1 MANSV
6 EEPISFVDPEVESI
20 CVAKWGKNGVVTK
33 SDLRK
38 VTSLGSTFFGKT
50 AITRFPELAYFENLT
65 YIDAYAFSGCSN
77 LQEVIMPDSVTSI
90 QSYAFANCTSLTNVH
105 ISTSV
110 TAAIDRTAFFSVPT
124 TNINHLL
131 YIDTLLVGVEE
142 GIDLSSYTLESKTL
156 YIGDYA
162 FANKSLSSVAI
173 NSNNKIIGSYAFYK
187 CNNLSSVTIH
197 ANKVMTYSFSECES
211 LSSITID
218 ENVNSLYASCFY
230 QSPITTIQINANN
243 STYADFGSNAV
254 YNKSGTDLI
263 VGCSGTVIRT
273 TGTTTIKQYA
283 FSYVTKTRLTIPS
296 NITTLENSS
305 FINCNITEIDLPDG
319 IRNIPMQ
326 CFAQSTNLTT
336 VNISPT
342 SNLSSISSNAFNA
355 TGITS
360 IYIPLNCTALDDNP
374 FTHCTE
380 LEAITVAAGNTKY
393 SGTIAPNA
401 IVDKSS
407 KHIVVGCKN
416 TVITS
421 EVTGADHSSFMGVAT
436 GVMDFTNYTNF
447 HYLGNSSFENSVNL
461 TSIKFDLSTTTLF
474 GSRCLA
480 GCTGLTELDI
490 NPSIIDKLAFYG
502 CSNLTSITIR
512 STNPFAIENAN
523 AFSNTNNCPI
533 YVPASALNSYKSAS
547 KLSSISSRFYA
558 IPT

>member
-33 SDLRK
+33 SDLKK

-65 YIDAYAFSGCSN
+65 YIDASAFSGCSN

-105 ISTSV
+105 ISTNL
-110 TAAIDRTAFFSVPT
+110 TAAIDKTTFLSVPT

-162 FANKSLSSVAI
+162 FAYKSLSSISI
-173 NSNNKIIGSYAFYK
+173 NANNKIVGSYAFNK
-187 CNNLSSVTIH
+187 CNNLSSVAIH
-197 ANKVMTYSFSECES
+197 ANTVMPYAFSECES
-211 LSSITID
+211 LGSITID
-218 ENVNSLYASCFY
+218 ENVNRLYASCFY
-230 QSPITTIQINANN
+230 QSPITTIQINVNN
-243 STYADFGSNAV
+243 STYADFGSNAI
-254 YNKSGTDLI
+254 YNKSGTELI
-263 VGCSGTVIRT
+263 IGCSGTVIRT

-283 FSYVTKTRLTIPS
+283 FSYVTKTKLTIPS
-296 NITTLENSS
+296 NITTLETSS
-305 FINCNITEIDLPDG
+305 FRNCNITEIDLPDG
-319 IRNIPMQ
+319 IRTIPMQ

-336 VNISPT
+336 VNISST
-342 SNLSSISSNAFNA
+342 SNLTTVRSAAFNG
-355 TGITS
+355 TGLTS
-360 IYIPLNCTALDDNP
+360 IYIPSKCITLDSNP
-374 FTHCTE
+374 FSYCTE
-380 LEAITVAAGNTKY
+380 LESITVAANNTKY
-393 SGTIAPNA
+393 SGTIATNA
-401 IVDKSS
+401 VVDKST
-407 KHIVVGCKN
+407 KRIVVGCKN
-416 TVITS
+416 TVVTS
-421 EVTGADHSSFMGVAT
+421 EVRGADYNSFMGVAS
-436 GVMDFTNYTNF
+436 GIMDFTNYTSF
-447 HYLGNSSFENSVNL
+447 HYMGSSSFENSVDL
-461 TSIKFDLSTTTLF
+461 TSIKFDLSTTTDF

-490 NPSIIDKLAFYG
+490 NPSSIGQSAFYG

-512 STNPFAIENAN
+512 STNPFMLEGAG

-533 YVPASALNSYKSAS
+533 YVPASAVNSYKQNGKWVSLAS
-547 KLSSISSRFYA
+547 RIFA
-558 IPT
+558 IPS